1 MYMFVFINI
10 GPIGLVS
17 LLAAKAMGAS
27 QVIIS
32 GKSCIQCYVKGNY
45 ICIKCLSIY
54 LFEIYPLIS
63 LPRLKRSG

>member
-1 MYMFVFINI
+1 VCVLIYI

-32 GKSCIQCYVKGNY
+32 GNVFIHYVSNV
-45 ICIKCLSIY
+45 IIY
-54 LFEIYPLIS
+54 VRIVHKIRF
-63 LPRLKRSG
+63 

>member
-1 MYMFVFINI
+1 MFVFFNK

-32 GKSCIQCYVKGNY
+32 GNVYDQYV
-45 ICIKCLSIY
+45 
-54 LFEIYPLIS
+54 
-63 LPRLKRSG
+63 

>member
-1 MYMFVFINI
+1 MTSGKCEIVDKKLNYFVFINI

-32 GKSCIQCYVKGNY
+32 GNVYMY
-45 ICIKCLSIY
+45 
-54 LFEIYPLIS
+54 
-63 LPRLKRSG
+63 KRELYMYKLHI

>member
-1 MYMFVFINI
+1 MFVFINI

-32 GKSCIQCYVKGNY
+32 GNVYVCVCIYIYKREFYMYKLHIKSIFF
-45 ICIKCLSIY
+45 ICICR
-54 LFEIYPLIS
+54 FVF
-63 LPRLKRSG
+63 